1 QEELGMSRV
10 ALPAGASTQL
20 VVDAPALVP
29 FGAEHVK
36 AAGRKCLFLKPRHLG
51 TDIRLPPRVLAIF
64 VIDVF
69 QLLANA
75 HVGIAAQLAVGAS
88 RGDIGGNRDRARD
101 ASLGNDVGLLLVV
114 TGVEDSEHL
123 RLRST
128 VVIRIERSKGIRI
141 REVVLLPS
149 ALT

>member
-1 QEELGMSRV
+1 MSRIT
-10 ALPAGASTQL
+10 LPARSPTQL

-36 AAGRKCLFLKPRHLG
+36 AASCKCLFLKPRHLG
-51 TDIRLPPRVLAIF
+51 TDIRRPPRVLAIF
-64 VIDVF
+64 LIDVL

-75 HVGIAAQLAVGAS
+75 HVGIAAQLDVGAPPS
-88 RGDIGGNRDRARD
+88 HIGGNRNRARH

-123 RLRST
+123 RLGSA
-128 VVIRIERSKGIRI
+128 VVIRVESSKGIRI
-141 REVVLLPS
+141 RKVVLLPS

>member
-1 QEELGMSRV
+1 
-10 ALPAGASTQL
+10 
-20 VVDAPALVP
+20 
-29 FGAEHVK
+29 HVK

-51 TDIRLPPRVLAIF
+51 TDIRSPPRVLAIF

-75 HVGIAAQLAVGAS
+75 HVGIAAQLDVGAPP
-88 RGDIGGNRDRARD
+88 GHIGGNRDRARD
-101 ASLGNDVGLLLVV
+101 ATLGNVVGLLLWGA
-114 TGVEDSEHL
+114 GVEDSEPR

-128 VVIRIERSKGIRI
+128 VVIRRERSKGIRI